1 MIRSQNRRMIV
12 SRQIERFLFDES
24 AATAIEYAM
33 IAAGV
38 GVVIAGTV
46 MNLGS
51 AIKTTLYDKIAS
63 AFQ

>member
-1 MIRSQNRRMIV
+1 MTRWQNARLIAGRR
-12 SRQIERFLFDES
+12 IEEFLFDES
-24 AATAIEYAM
+24 GATAIEYAM

-51 AIKTTLYDKIAS
+51 SIKTTLYGKIAS
-63 AFQ
+63 ALQ